1 MNDSDGARGT
11 LFCHVRRPALIG
23 SPGGMLMQL
32 IAWGGDARIEA
43 AVQAAR
49 RAGWDCLHIRKEEDL
64 ADLPESA
71 DVVLLPWPKSFLEGK
86 LVALPGD
93 WAAERETVLKSLPP
107 CRLLLAG
114 REMGECS
121 CAGRLLHPEQD
132 EAFLTAN
139 AELTAEGAL
148 ARILRHKGRALPGR
162 LVVVTGFGRVGRAMT
177 RRLCAMGAFV
187 AVCAR
192 NEGQMQAAH
201 DLGAHPVPLAELGT
215 MAKRADV
222 VVNTVPARLMGR
234 AMLEQMDRNTLLV
247 ELASA
252 PYGIDLDAAV
262 QLGLDVALESG
273 LPGRYAPK
281 DAGEALF
288 ACVRRALD
296 GEEEESGHA

>member
-1 MNDSDGARGT
+1 MR
-11 LFCHVRRPALIG
+11 
-23 SPGGMLMQL
+23 L

-49 RAGWDCLHIRKEEDL
+49 REGWDSLHIRKEEDL

-71 DVVLLPWPKSFLEGK
+71 DVVLLPWPKSFREGK
-86 LVALPGD
+86 LVTLPGD

-114 REMGECS
+114 RDAGKCP
-121 CAGRLLHPEQD
+121 CAGKLLRPEED
-132 EAFLTAN
+132 EVFLRRN

-148 ARILRHKGRALPGR
+148 ARILRHKGRVLPGR
-162 LVVVTGFGRVGRAMT
+162 LAVVTGFGRVGRAMAQ
-177 RRLCAMGAFV
+177 RLCAMGAFV
-187 AVCAR
+187 VVCAR

-201 DLGAHPVPLAELGT
+201 ELGAHPVPLAELGT

-222 VVNTVPARLMGR
+222 VVNTVPALLLGR
-234 AMLEQMDRNTLLV
+234 PILERMDRNTLLV

-262 QLGLDVALESG
+262 QLGLEVALESG

-296 GEEEESGHA
+296 EEEEESGHA